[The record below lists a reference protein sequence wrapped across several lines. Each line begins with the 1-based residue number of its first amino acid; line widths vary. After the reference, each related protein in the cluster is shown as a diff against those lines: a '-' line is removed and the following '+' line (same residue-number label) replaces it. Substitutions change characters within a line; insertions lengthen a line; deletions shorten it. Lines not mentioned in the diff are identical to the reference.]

1 MSNHDNDQA
10 ARQFAQG
17 FSGSLSESLSGAAGH
32 PWKLTVLDSPAPSEK
47 PGSPLVFRLTMQ
59 GALRGEF
66 FLEFYEPQVRELA
79 AAICGH
85 AVLTLGNDEEEALRK
100 VVSSAIAKYSAS
112 LSAEYGTISSHVE
125 RLANPAMTGMLAI
138 RLASEGK
145 DGSPIPVAL
154 YLDGKL
160 VESLT
165 SGPAPKDAM
174 AADIARS
181 APVNLNLVLDV
192 ELSMS
197 LRFGQRQLPLRE
209 VLELANGSVVELDR
223 QVDDPVELLLDGRV
237 IARGEAVI
245 VDGNY
250 GLRVT
255 EITEPITSN
264 FVR

>member
-1 MSNHDNDQA
+1 MSNHDNNQA
-10 ARQFAQG
+10 ARRFAQG
-17 FSGSLSESLSGAAGH
+17 FSEALSESLSGATGH
-32 PWKLTVLDSPAPSEK
+32 PWKLAVLDDPAPSEK
-47 PGSPLVFRLTMQ
+47 PDSAVAFRMKME

-66 FLEFYEPQVRELA
+66 FLQFCEPQVRELA
-79 AAICGH
+79 ATISGH
-85 AVLTLGNDEEEALRK
+85 AVLTIGKEEEDVLKKALL
-100 VVSSAIAKYSAS
+100 SAIAKYSAS
-112 LSAEYGTISSHVE
+112 LSAEYGTVSGNVE
-125 RLANPAMTGMLAI
+125 RVANSAMTGMFAI
-138 RLASEGK
+138 RMASEGK
-145 DGSPIPVAL
+145 DGSPMPVGL
-154 YLDGKL
+154 YLDGEL
-160 VESLT
+160 VESLS
-165 SGPAPKDAM
+165 SGSGAKDTVAT
-174 AADIARS
+174 DKARID
-181 APVNLNLVLDV
+181 PVNLNLVLDV

-197 LRFGQRQLPLRE
+197 LRFGRRQLPLRE

>member
-1 MSNHDNDQA
+1 MSNYDNNEA
-10 ARQFAQG
+10 ARRFARG
-17 FSGSLSESLSGAAGH
+17 FSEALSESLSSAAGNQ
-32 PWKLTVLDSPAPSEK
+32 WKLTVQDSSDASEK
-47 PGSPLVFRLTMQ
+47 PGASVVFRLAME

-66 FLEFYEPQVRELA
+66 FLEFYEPQVSELA

-85 AVLTLGNDEEEALRK
+85 AVPAIGNEEAGALK
-100 VVSSAIAKYSAS
+100 TALSSAIAKHSAN
-112 LSAEYGTISSHVE
+112 LSSEYGTVIGNVE
-125 RLANPAMTGMLAI
+125 KVANPALAGMFAISLAC
-138 RLASEGK
+138 EGK
-145 DGSPIPVAL
+145 DGTPMLLTI
-154 YLDGKL
+154 YFDGKM
-160 VESLT
+160 VESL
-165 SGPAPKDAM
+165 SGPLAKHAV
-174 AADIARS
+174 AADKARID
-181 APVNLNLVLDV
+181 PVNLNLVMDV

-197 LRFGQRQLPLRE
+197 LRFGRRQLPLRE

-255 EITEPITSN
+255 EITEPIASN